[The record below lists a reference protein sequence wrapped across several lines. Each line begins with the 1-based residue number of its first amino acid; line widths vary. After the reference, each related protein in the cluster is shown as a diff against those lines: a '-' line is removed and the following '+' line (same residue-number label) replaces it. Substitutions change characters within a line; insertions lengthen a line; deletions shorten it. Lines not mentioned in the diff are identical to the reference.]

1 MNNKSYKL
9 YLTLFCLGFI
19 SIVSAQKFDKKYTET
34 FKTNKDVQ
42 VVIDASNTDIDVT
55 TWNKNEVQINAY
67 IEVEGVSK
75 EEAEKYFNNWQ
86 FEALSNKRKVNIL
99 SKGQGPAGFKN
110 NFVFFDD
117 MDFDFEMPDID
128 FSSFE
133 TIVLPEMNFDFDFK
147 FDNILIDIDENMG
160 KNGKYDFR
168 WKDDD
173 HDIVITSKE
182 EWEAFKKT
190 KEYKQLKEKLNIDKE
205 KMRKEIAE
213 SKEKVKI
220 EMKKAK
226 EELKK
231 IDKQKIKNELAK
243 AKAELKKL
251 KMNFSSDKNEII
263 INGKT
268 VKIKKRLEIKVP
280 KKATFDLNTRHC
292 RVKLPNTVAIG
303 KVKYGTFIANNLI
316 DGELAIDYSK
326 VTINDLNACT
336 LFLNNVTDAKIA
348 SVTNTTL
355 SNNSSSVNV
364 ANVNEDVIVTDK
376 FGLFTVENFN
386 PNFGNFIINLSQSEA
401 ILLLKDV
408 PSKFK
413 YGVNRVKL
421 NNKATKNPLN
431 TTTTNFIK
439 VNGEYSTITIK

>member
-99 SKGQGPAGFKN
+99 SKGQGPEGFKN

-133 TIVLPEMNFDFDFK
+133 TIVLPEMNFDFDFN

-413 YGVNRVKL
+413 YGVNKVKL

-431 TTTTNFIK
+431 ATSTNFIK

>member
-55 TWNKNEVQINAY
+55 TWNKNEVQITAY

-75 EEAEKYFNNWQ
+75 EEAEKYFSNWQ

-133 TIVLPEMNFDFDFK
+133 TIVLPEMNFDFDFN

>member
-1 MNNKSYKL
+1 MKYKSYKL
-9 YLTLFCLGFI
+9 YLTLLSLVFI
-19 SIVSAQKFDKKYTET
+19 SKLSAQKFDKKYQEN
-34 FKTNKDVQ
+34 FKTNKDVE
-42 VVIDASNTDIDVT
+42 VIIDATNTDINVT

-75 EEAEKYFNNWQ
+75 EEAQKYFDNWE
-86 FEALSNKRKVNIL
+86 FEALSNKRKVNIQSL
-99 SKGQGPAGFKN
+99 DNLKKGFKN
-110 NFVFFDD
+110 NFVFFDN

-133 TIVLPEMNFDFDFK
+133 TIVLPEMNFDFDFN

-190 KEYKQLKEKLNIDKE
+190 KEYKSLKEKLKIDKE
-205 KMRKEIAE
+205 KIRKEIAE
-213 SKEKVKI
+213 SKEQLKI

-226 EELKK
+226 EDYEK
-231 IDKQKIKNELAK
+231 IDKEQIKNELAK

-251 KMNFSSDKNEII
+251 KLNFNSDKNEII

-268 VKIKKRLEIKVP
+268 VKITKRLEIKVP
-280 KKATFDLNTRHC
+280 KKATFNLNTRHC
-292 RVKLPNTVAIG
+292 KVKLPNTVAVG
-303 KVKYGTFIANNLI
+303 NVKYGTFIADNLI
-316 DGELAIDYSK
+316 DGKLEIDYSK

-348 SVTNTTL
+348 SVTNTTM

-364 ANVNEDVIVTDK
+364 ANINEDVIVIDK
-376 FGLFTVENFN
+376 FGLFTVENFK
-386 PNFGNFIINLSQSEA
+386 PNFANFSITLSQSEA
-401 ILLLKDV
+401 ILYLNDV

-413 YGVNRVKL
+413 YQVNKVKL
-421 NNKATKNPLN
+421 DNKAAKNPLN
-431 TTTTNFIK
+431 ASTTNIIK
-439 VNGEYSTITIK
+439 VNGDYSTITIK